1 MDRGFQ
7 DVVELGAAVIGATV
21 SGLLFS
27 LNGHNKRTAQDRDCL
42 VRLSAS
48 VDNMANQLEEL
59 HRDLRTERV
68 EIFSR
73 LNAAEQAIARLEGA
87 RKAA

>member
-1 MDRGFQ
+1 M
-7 DVVELGAAVIGATV
+7 GATV
-21 SGLLFS
+21 SGLLLS
-27 LNGHNKRTAQDRDCL
+27 LNIHSKRAALDRDCL
-42 VRLSAS
+42 IRLSTS
-48 VDNMANQLEEL
+48 VDNMASQIAEL
-59 HRDLRTERV
+59 HHDLRTERV

>member
-1 MDRGFQ
+1 M
-7 DVVELGAAVIGATV
+7 VELAAAVTGAAL

-27 LNGHNKRTAQDRDCL
+27 LNGHSKRSAQDRDCL
-42 VRLSAS
+42 VRLIAS
-48 VDNMANQLEEL
+48 VDSIDKQVQEM
-59 HRDLRTERV
+59 HKDLRTDRV

-87 RKAA
+87 RKQL

>member
-1 MDRGFQ
+1 MF
-7 DVVELGAAVIGATV
+7 
-21 SGLLFS
+21 GLNS
-27 LNGHNKRTAQDRDCL
+27 HNKRTAQDRDCL
-42 VRLSAS
+42 VRLSTS
-48 VDNMANQLEEL
+48 VDNMANQLDEL

-87 RKAA
+87 RKSP

>member
-1 MDRGFQ
+1 M
-7 DVVELGAAVIGATV
+7 VEVAAAVLGAAA
-21 SGLLFS
+21 SGLMFG
-27 LNGHNKRTAQDRDCL
+27 LNSHSKRTAQDRDCL

-87 RKAA
+87 RKSA

>member
-1 MDRGFQ
+1 
-7 DVVELGAAVIGATV
+7 VVELAAAVTGAAL

-27 LNGHNKRTAQDRDCL
+27 LNGYSKRTAQDRDCL

-48 VDNMANQLEEL
+48 VDNIAGQLEEL
-59 HRDLRTERV
+59 HKDLRTDRV

-73 LNAAEQAIARLEGA
+73 LNAAERAIARLEGQKDQA
-87 RKAA
+87 